1 MGVFSMR
8 ACCFVVL
15 FLFTAFVF
23 AQSSLP
29 WEGTWSSNKR
39 SSVGGN
45 LYICVDP
52 VLNIAHGAYSGIGL
66 MSGTINNNVF
76 MGTWYEAGYD
86 KPYGQFRLV
95 LSGSPF
101 SGTWHYADSD
111 DTFSWSGSRSSSVRP
126 EADQCL
132 VPGKSYAAGTYEHTE
147 QICLNSAI
155 VYQNTGFGSAAASF
169 DGFGNVEGFSP
180 DNGRTLL
187 LSDFYLP
194 LSGNGAYSFRPENNT
209 AVFGPCSG
217 CYQDAGDDEIQT
229 GKIVVGVLI
238 DDATFCGFFWDG
250 LYNYQYGDSA
260 VCFRK
265 TSTKSPDSSVCGWGA
280 AANALQHG
288 HTVEIINEV
297 QAAFDALQF
306 PGVIIQPGEFVDDD
320 DDLVT
325 SNTSETTDE
334 TTADDDDTTYTTGE
348 TSETTDET
356 TADDDTTYTT
366 GETSFADDDDIFIT
380 DSYSSYTSIFD
391 ESSSGASILKVSI
404 ALLVVAVALI
414 Y

>member
-1 MGVFSMR
+1 MGSVFFVFSMR

-23 AQSSLP
+23 TQSDSLQ
-29 WEGTWSSNKR
+29 WQGTWSSNKR
-39 SSVGGN
+39 FSGN
-45 LYICVDP
+45 LYICVDTA
-52 VLNIAHGAYSGIGL
+52 NHIAHGAYSGIGL

-76 MGTWYEAGYD
+76 MGSWYEAGYD
-86 KPYGQFRLV
+86 APYGTFRLV
-95 LSGSPF
+95 LSGSSF
-101 SGTWHYADSD
+101 SGTWKYSDSD

-147 QICLNSAI
+147 QICLNSRI
-155 VYQNTGFGSAAASF
+155 TYQNTNFGSAAASF

-194 LSGNGAYSFRPENNT
+194 LSGSGAYSFRPENNT
-209 AVFGPCSG
+209 AVFGPCDG
-217 CYQDAGDDEIQT
+217 CNQDAGDDEIQT

-288 HTVEIINEV
+288 HTVEILNEA

-306 PGVIIQPGEFVDDD
+306 PGIDVILGQFVDDD
-320 DDLVT
+320 DEQFT
-325 SNTSETTDE
+325 SNYFSQFVTNPYVYEDDLSSAD
-334 TTADDDDTTYTTGE
+334 DDDDTTYTTGE
-348 TSETTDET
+348 TSYT
-356 TADDDTTYTT
+356 TADDDDIYIPYSTYT
-366 GETSFADDDDIFIT
+366 
-380 DSYSSYTSIFD
+380 SYTSVF

>member
-1 MGVFSMR
+1 MG
-8 ACCFVVL
+8 
-15 FLFTAFVF
+15 
-23 AQSSLP
+23 
-29 WEGTWSSNKR
+29 N
-39 SSVGGN
+39 
-45 LYICVDP
+45 D
-52 VLNIAHGAYSGIGL
+52 IAHGAYSGIGL

-76 MGTWYEAGYD
+76 MGSWYEAGYD
-86 KPYGQFRLV
+86 APYGTFRLV
-95 LSGSPF
+95 LSGSSF
-101 SGTWHYADSD
+101 SGTWKYSDSD

-132 VPGKSYAAGTYEHTE
+132 VPGKAYATGTYEHTE
-147 QICLNSAI
+147 HICLNSAI

-194 LSGNGAYSFRPENNT
+194 LSGSGAYSFRPEDNT
-209 AVFGPCSG
+209 AVFGPCDG
-217 CYQDAGDDEIQT
+217 CNQDAGDDEIQT

-288 HTVEIINEV
+288 HTVEILNEA

-306 PGVIIQPGEFVDDD
+306 PGIDVILGQFVDDD
-320 DDLVT
+320 DEQFT
-325 SNTSETTDE
+325 SNYFSQFVTNPYVYEDDLSSADDDDE
-334 TTADDDDTTYTTGE
+334 TTYTTGETSADDDDTTYTTGE
-348 TSETTDET
+348 TSYT
-356 TADDDTTYTT
+356 TADDDDIYIPYSTYT
-366 GETSFADDDDIFIT
+366 
-380 DSYSSYTSIFD
+380 SYTSVF

>member
-1 MGVFSMR
+1 MGSVFFVFSMR

-23 AQSSLP
+23 AQSDSLQ
-29 WEGTWSSNKR
+29 WQGTWSSNKR
-39 SSVGGN
+39 FSGN
-45 LYICVDP
+45 LYICVDTA
-52 VLNIAHGAYSGIGL
+52 NHIAHGAYSGIGL

-76 MGTWYEAGYD
+76 MGSWYEAGYD
-86 KPYGQFRLV
+86 APYGTFRLV
-95 LSGSPF
+95 LSGSSF
-101 SGTWHYADSD
+101 SGTWKYSDSD

-126 EADQCL
+126 EAEQCL

-147 QICLNSAI
+147 QICLNSRI
-155 VYQNTGFGSAAASF
+155 TYQNTNFGIAAASF

-194 LSGNGAYSFRPENNT
+194 LSGSGAYSFRPENNT

-217 CYQDAGDDEIQT
+217 CNQDAGDDEIQT

-238 DDATFCGFFWDG
+238 DDATFCGFVWDG
-250 LYNYQYGDSA
+250 LYNNQYGDSA

-265 TSTKSPDSSVCGWGA
+265 TSIKSPDSSVCAWGA

-306 PGVIIQPGEFVDDD
+306 PDVIIQPGEFVDDD
-320 DDLVT
+320 DEQFTSNYFSRFVTQLIIVDDDDLVT
-325 SNTSETTDE
+325 SNTS
-334 TTADDDDTTYTTGE
+334 AD
-348 TSETTDET
+348 
-356 TADDDTTYTT
+356 DDDTTYTT

-404 ALLVVAVALI
+404 ALLVVAVAL
-414 Y
+414 

>member
-29 WEGTWSSNKR
+29 WQGTWSSNKR

-95 LSGSPF
+95 LSGSSF

-111 DTFSWSGSRSSSVRP
+111 ETFSWSGSRSSSVRP

-132 VPGKSYAAGTYEHTE
+132 VPGKAYATGTYEHTE
-147 QICLNSAI
+147 QICLNSRI
-155 VYQNTGFGSAAASF
+155 TYQNTNFGSAAASF

-194 LSGNGAYSFRPENNT
+194 LSGNGAYSFLSEKQASNLL
-209 AVFGPCSG
+209 
-217 CYQDAGDDEIQT
+217 
-229 GKIVVGVLI
+229 IVLFV
-238 DDATFCGFFWDG
+238 DG
-250 LYNYQYGDSA
+250 EQLQMLYN
-260 VCFRK
+260 
-265 TSTKSPDSSVCGWGA
+265 
-280 AANALQHG
+280 
-288 HTVEIINEV
+288 
-297 QAAFDALQF
+297 
-306 PGVIIQPGEFVDDD
+306 
-320 DDLVT
+320 
-325 SNTSETTDE
+325 TD
-334 TTADDDDTTYTTGE
+334 TL
-348 TSETTDET
+348 S
-356 TADDDTTYTT
+356 
-366 GETSFADDDDIFIT
+366 
-380 DSYSSYTSIFD
+380 
-391 ESSSGASILKVSI
+391 K
-404 ALLVVAVALI
+404 LLMKFKLLLMLFNSLM
-414 Y
+414 

>member
-1 MGVFSMR
+1 MG
-8 ACCFVVL
+8 
-15 FLFTAFVF
+15 
-23 AQSSLP
+23 
-29 WEGTWSSNKR
+29 
-39 SSVGGN
+39 
-45 LYICVDP
+45 
-52 VLNIAHGAYSGIGL
+52 
-66 MSGTINNNVF
+66 
-76 MGTWYEAGYD
+76 
-86 KPYGQFRLV
+86 
-95 LSGSPF
+95 
-101 SGTWHYADSD
+101 
-111 DTFSWSGSRSSSVRP
+111 SWSGSRSSSVRP

-147 QICLNSAI
+147 QICLNSRI
-155 VYQNTGFGSAAASF
+155 TYQNTNFGSAAASF

-194 LSGNGAYSFRPENNT
+194 LSGSGAYSFRPENNT

-217 CYQDAGDDEIQT
+217 CNQDAGDDEIQT

-265 TSTKSPDSSVCGWGA
+265 TSIKSPDSSVCGWGA

-348 TSETTDET
+348 TS
-356 TADDDTTYTT
+356 
-366 GETSFADDDDIFIT
+366 FADDDDIFIT